1 MHGADRS
8 EQLAAGCRDAAED
21 RRGSG
26 RATGSFPVRAEQVS
40 ESAART
46 VGGAAQPQERA
57 VVERTTGPV
66 RGGLE
71 GAGYGRRIRRQR
83 GRRGPRWRCRSGEG
97 AEGNAKPETRRA
109 PASGAAS
116 EAREN
121 CSRLGRGGEALWR
134 LRGGSAVDCR
144 RELRNRP

>member
-1 MHGADRS
+1 MIASPCPRIGRGSLVDLCRFERRVDDSRTVRFLLSLPLRDRYSQIFLQLPIARNGALVPHLEHG
-8 EQLAAGCRDAAED
+8 ELAAGCRDAAED

-46 VGGAAQPQERA
+46 AGGAAQPQERA

-71 GAGYGRRIRRQR
+71 GAGYGRRTRRQR
-83 GRRGPRWRCRSGEG
+83 GRR
-97 AEGNAKPETRRA
+97 
-109 PASGAAS
+109 
-116 EAREN
+116 
-121 CSRLGRGGEALWR
+121 
-134 LRGGSAVDCR
+134 
-144 RELRNRP
+144 